1 MKTTWQQLTIKIL
14 FWIAVEIV
22 LNILGV
28 DQLADYGEFI
38 ASRNI
43 VHNSISIIS

>member
-14 FWIAVEIV
+14 FWLIVEV
-22 LNILGV
+22 ALNILGI

-38 ASRNI
+38 ASKKISAI
-43 VHNSISIIS
+43 VVLFD